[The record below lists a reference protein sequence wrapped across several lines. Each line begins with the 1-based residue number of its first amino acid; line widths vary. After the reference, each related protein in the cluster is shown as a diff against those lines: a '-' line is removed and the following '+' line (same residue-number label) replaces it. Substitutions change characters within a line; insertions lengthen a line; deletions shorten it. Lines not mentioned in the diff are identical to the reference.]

1 MFGFEDLE
9 GSISFGLVNIP
20 VGVCIATKNEIF
32 PLTNYAVMAIG
43 FVIRNGVLLK
53 SER

>member
-1 MFGFEDLE
+1 LASRTWK

-20 VGVCIATKNEIF
+20 VGVYLATKDADF
-32 PLTNYAVMAIG
+32 PLTNYAAMAIG
-43 FVIRNGVLLK
+43 FVIRNDVLLK